1 MFFSNKNF
9 KQALHHRLI
18 RQKFTDGLNL
28 VKKAWLESYIEKNT
42 DLRKISKNNLE
53 KDFFKLMNNAAFGKA
68 IRHARKYRDIE
79 LLTTKRRR
87 NYLVSERIDHTKKL
101 FSENLLAIE
110 MKK

>member
-53 KDFFKLMNNAAFGKA
+53 KDFFKLMNNAAFGKT

-87 NYLVSERIDHTKKL
+87 NYLVSE
-101 FSENLLAIE
+101 
-110 MKK
+110 